1 MENWNLLQ
9 IRLTVCLLREPENV
23 KTLWM
28 SITQRRVDSCHH
40 QVHCQMIFPASSSPF
55 SPVNDL
61 GILSVTTKNQQ
72 LASR

>member
-1 MENWNLLQ
+1 MH
-9 IRLTVCLLREPENV
+9 V